1 MQKTKLLSYTLIDFP
16 SKAQMNLYIKYIE
29 QIENDKSNSEKLLNA
44 GLVRRTHSQIWNSNN
59 VFRIGVTFEYED
71 EKCFNKV
78 QKLLSEFMNNAET
91 KELLINTK
99 MSASR
104 GVVLIDKFFKIH
116 NFTLHKFIILKLNT
130 YIHFF

>member
-104 GVVLIDKFFKIH
+104 GIILIDKFFK
-116 NFTLHKFIILKLNT
+116 KK
-130 YIHFF
+130 